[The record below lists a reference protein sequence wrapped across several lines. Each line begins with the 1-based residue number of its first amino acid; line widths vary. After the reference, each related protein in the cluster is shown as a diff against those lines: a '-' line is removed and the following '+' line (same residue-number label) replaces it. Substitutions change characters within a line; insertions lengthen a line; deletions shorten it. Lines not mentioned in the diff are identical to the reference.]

1 MFEQPCV
8 CANMLADSAA
18 DWHTA
23 EHTSHFTD
31 IHRAVAEIVAIDF
44 SLKDTVPYT
53 GRSQLVS
60 IKNMPHNQSHD
71 QYCTII

>member
-8 CANMLADSAA
+8 CANMLADSSV

-53 GRSQLVS
+53 VRSRLVS